1 VLLANLYAGTG
12 RWLEAE
18 EVLKWMKKKGLTKD
32 AGRSVKMLEDS
43 LSKYTSDVDLME
55 CAL

>member
-32 AGRSVKMLEDS
+32 AGWSLKMLENS
-43 LSKYTSDVDLME
+43 SSTYISDGDLME